1 MGENMN
7 ERTISLIGT
16 ENIKKIEQK
25 HILIVGIGG
34 VGGTA
39 LEALI
44 RSGIRNITIIDSDN
58 FDESNINR
66 QILATTLNL
75 GEKKTKIAKKRMLE
89 INPNINIQELDIF
102 LNKEN
107 MNRLEKYDYIIDA
120 CDTITTKI
128 ELIKYALKNNL
139 KIISCLGTG
148 KKLDPTKLEITTLNK
163 TYNDPL
169 AKVMRKLLKEEN
181 ITLNIPVVF
190 SSEQPINNDH
200 KVSSMIFVPS
210 TAGLLLANYVIKDI
224 IQN

>member
-66 QILATTLNL
+66 HILATTLNL

-181 ITLNIPVVF
+181 ITLSIPVVF